1 VIPFRISQYAIGK
14 MNVSDVARFQ
24 ELCAASQVSQIAFE
38 FLVDVWYQLELL
50 KILHVHVLYIDTYTL
65 YTDGNIRENP

>member
-1 VIPFRISQYAIGK
+1 

-38 FLVDVWYQLELL
+38 FLADVWYQLELL
-50 KILHVHVLYIDTYTL
+50 KILRVHVLYIDTYTL
-65 YTDGNIRENP
+65 YTDENTRENP